1 MKPKSVWRNI
11 SERKV
16 VHLDLSVIS
25 RCDEKCRNGETD
37 EHGRGDQLSLMEES

>member
-1 MKPKSVWRNI
+1 MRRNI

-25 RCDEKCRNGETD
+25 RCDEDAGMAKLMSTDGEINC
-37 EHGRGDQLSLMEES
+37 H